1 MILKSDA
8 REFGEL
14 SPNHSKVCKFHFDG
28 LFLSKVLRFEIKNT
42 EELSFMTLNSDVK
55 LE

>member
-14 SPNHSKVCKFHFDG
+14 SPNHSKVCKFHFDW

-42 EELSFMTLNSDVK
+42 EELSFMTLNSDAK
-55 LE
+55 FE